1 MDTQTVRKVAKLA
14 RLRLPEDRI
23 DALAAELGGIFT
35 WIEQLNGL
43 DTKDVAPMT
52 SSVAQSLY
60 HRPDVVNDGH
70 QQPAVTAN
78 APDSMEGYF
87 VVPKVVE

>member
-14 RLRLPEDRI
+14 RLKLPEERVES
-23 DALAAELGGIFT
+23 LAAELGSIFK
-35 WIEQLNGL
+35 WIEQLDEL
-43 DTKDVAPMT
+43 DTKSVQPM
-52 SSVAQSLY
+52 SSTVAQSLY
-60 HRPDVVNDGH
+60 QRPDVVNDG
-70 QQPAVTAN
+70 QQQKAIVAN

>member
-14 RLRLPEDRI
+14 RLQIAEDRVES
-23 DALAAELGGIFT
+23 LAAELGKIFT

-43 DTKDVAPMT
+43 DTKDVQPMT

-60 HRPDVVNDGH
+60 HRPDIVNDGNK
-70 QQPAVTAN
+70 QQAVTAN

>member
-14 RLRLPEDRI
+14 RLKLPEERVE
-23 DALAAELGGIFT
+23 ALAGELGSIFK

-43 DTKDVAPMT
+43 DTKNVQPMT
-52 SSVAQSLY
+52 SASALSLY
-60 HRPDVVNDGH
+60 LRPDVVTDGNKS
-70 QQPAVTAN
+70 AAITAN

>member
-14 RLRLPEDRI
+14 RLKLEEDRI
-23 DALAAELGGIFT
+23 EALAGELGGIFT
-35 WIEQLNGL
+35 WIEQLNAL
-43 DTKDVAPMT
+43 DTKNVEPMT
-52 SSVAQSLY
+52 STVAQSLFQ
-60 HRPDVVNDGH
+60 RPDVVNDGQK
-70 QQPAVTAN
+70 QQAVTAN

>member
-14 RLRLPEDRI
+14 RLKLPEERI
-23 DALAAELGGIFT
+23 EALAGELGGIFK
-35 WIEQLNGL
+35 WIEQLNEL
-43 DTKDVAPMT
+43 DTKNVQPMT
-52 SSVAQSLY
+52 STVAQSLY
-60 HRPDVVNDGH
+60 LRPDVVNDG
-70 QQPAVTAN
+70 QKQTAVTAN